1 MIEVLLIFQ
10 AVVWL
15 AACWAFLC
23 SRNASAF
30 HPFAFY
36 LAFHGVVFVTR
47 PILEYLFHFET
58 VFYLMEF
65 YPSDEV
71 IQFTFVL
78 TSFALVV
85 FAAANLLPRAGGPRF
100 DRAEPEAFTP
110 LEWRAFCILVVL
122 IGPIALYSAYATL
135 GTSVFGDPV
144 IQMDRDPRTGVLFFT
159 NTTGYLYVAQE
170 AFGVLSLMLI
180 WGTRFKLWSFV
191 PLLAYL
197 SLRVY
202 FGRGRWTIVLTLM
215 MLGLLYLFHHHR
227 RWPPIR
233 FAILAIPVFV
243 LFQQLGENRDAIKTW
258 LTGEVTSHSQP
269 ALADRSWI
277 ERQDNPDFANFD
289 FLTYVVDAVPEK
301 TGTYTYFS
309 DFLQLFTEPIPRILW
324 PGKPFGAPIQLID
337 LNSYGNFDGWTLSL
351 VGMGWI
357 SFGWLGVAI
366 LLALVGYLTARLHR
380 WFWSGEA
387 TNFKILAYCVFVP
400 LTLQWFRDG
409 DISIA
414 KFVFTM
420 IGPLLLWR
428 VILKFLRANSL
439 RGRPADRVEPSSLS
453 Y

>member
-23 SRNASAF
+23 SRNVSAF

-47 PILEYLFHFET
+47 PILEYLFRFET

-85 FAAANLLPRAGGPRF
+85 FAAATLLPRAGGPRF

-122 IGPIALYSAYATL
+122 IGPIALYSAYSTL

-144 IQMDRDPRTGVLFFT
+144 IQMDRDPRTGVIFFT

-180 WGTRFKLWSFV
+180 WGTRFKPWSFV

-233 FAILAIPVFV
+233 FAILAIPVFI

-301 TGTYTYFS
+301 TGTYTYFT

-337 LNSYGNFDGWTLSL
+337 LNAYGNFDGLTLSL

-439 RGRPADRVEPSSLS
+439 RGRPADRVEPSS
-453 Y
+453 